1 MFRYKDPFVQNLA
14 EQIAALILGEAIDR
28 ESVEQALEELALA
41 NLPQLADYWRKTGCR
56 LGIPDSAFKNS
67 HVYYF
72 PDQPAARVF
81 RTSGTSG
88 ADRGAACYSPLGLKL
103 MDLSIIENA
112 RRHLIQELD
121 RPVIIRFVPTVS
133 QAPDMIMAYG
143 MELIATTFGDKARS
157 ASVITGSGVDF
168 ERLRSILD
176 QAVSDDQPVVLLG
189 GSFAFVN
196 ICDALEKLGR
206 SWRLPEGSRTL
217 DGGGFKGRSRVVRAG
232 ELRSAIT
239 KTFGIT
245 AERAFNVF
253 GMTEL
258 ASQLYDTN
266 GREIGP
272 LDERPKNNLP
282 FLQARVRDSYTLAYR
297 DRGEG
302 LVEIMD
308 ACIIDRPHLVLTGDL
323 GLASEDGVAIIGRVE
338 RGQARGCSLSLES
351 IKF

>member
-1 MFRYKDPFVQNLA
+1 MYRYNDSFVQNLA
-14 EQIAALILGEAIDR
+14 DQIAALILGETINR
-28 ESVEQALEELALA
+28 ESVEQALEELALS
-41 NLPQLADYWRKTGCR
+41 NLPQLPNYWQKAGCR
-56 LGIPDSAFKNS
+56 LGIPDSAFKNGS
-67 HVYYF
+67 VYYF

-88 ADRGAACYSPLGLKL
+88 ADRGVACYSPLGLKL

-112 RRHLIQELD
+112 RRHLIQALD
-121 RPVIIRFVPTVS
+121 RPVIIRFVPTVA
-133 QAPDMIMAYG
+133 QAPEMIMAYG
-143 MELIATTFGDKARS
+143 MELIATTFGDRVHS

-196 ICDALEKLGR
+196 ICDALEKLGW
-206 SWRLPEGSRTL
+206 SWQLPRGSRTL

-232 ELRSAIT
+232 ELRSAIM
-239 KTFGIT
+239 KTFGIP

-258 ASQLYDTN
+258 ASQLYDAN
-266 GREIGP
+266 CRAIGP
-272 LDERPKNNLP
+272 LDERPKHNLP
-282 FLQARVRDSYTLAYR
+282 FLQARIRDSYTLEYR
-297 DRGEG
+297 DQGEG

-308 ACIIDRPHLVLTGDL
+308 ACIIDRPHRILTGDL
-323 GLASEDGVAIIGRVE
+323 GLASGDGVAIIGRVE